1 MRLDDYSAE
10 FRPDIAAGIDAMP
23 STRWLGLRCIGFA
36 PGRSAIEMPIRP
48 ELTFDGRNVQGAIVG
63 VLADYAAISSTSA
76 AVGEDMA
83 ALTAGFTL
91 QNIAP
96 ARGERL
102 VALGRVVSHTRSS
115 AVGASDVYAVSGDD
129 WTLVATCLASSRL
142 VDRARFARH

>member
-1 MRLDDYSAE
+1 MQLDAYSPD
-10 FRPDIAAGIDAMP
+10 FRADIADGIHAMP

-36 PGRSAIEMPIRP
+36 AGRSAIEMPIRP

-76 AVGEDMA
+76 AVDESLA

-91 QNIAP
+91 HNIAP

-102 VALGRVVSHTRSS
+102 VALGRVISFSRSS
-115 AVGASDVYAVSGDD
+115 AVGASDVYAVSGAE